1 MDEVRI
7 AIEPRPWKY
16 GSIDGTTIPYG
27 GGAVTV
33 ICINDEPLI
42 ELVRRC
48 ELPSARADA
57 QEGLAGSYRPLWGY
71 RFDPD
76 LFFGSPSDSELR
88 RPDGVVLMG
97 CDCGVVGCW
106 PLECRLRVEGD
117 TITWDGFRQPFRPRW
132 DHSALGPFVFDRVA
146 YEREVAR
153 AAERFIE
160 LVGKSPEQRSN
171 YEERTRVMRA
181 GYPDEDCSDW
191 ATVSGTADT

>member
-1 MDEVRI
+1 VDELRI
-7 AIEPRPWKY
+7 SIEPQPWKY
-16 GSIDGTTIPYG
+16 GSIDGNTIPYG

-33 ICINDEPLI
+33 IYINYEPLI

-48 ELPSARADA
+48 ELPAAHVDG
-57 QEGLAGSYRPLWGY
+57 QEGLAGSYKPLWGY
-71 RFDPD
+71 RFDPG
-76 LFFGSPSDSELR
+76 LFFGRPCDPELR

-106 PLECRLRVEGD
+106 PLECRLGVEGE
-117 TITWDGFRQPFRPRW
+117 TITWDRFRQPFRPGW

-153 AAERFIE
+153 AAARFVE
-160 LVGKSPEQRSN
+160 LVGKSAEQRGN
-171 YEERTRVMRA
+171 YEERMRVTSIR
-181 GYPDEDCSDW
+181 YPDQDLPDW